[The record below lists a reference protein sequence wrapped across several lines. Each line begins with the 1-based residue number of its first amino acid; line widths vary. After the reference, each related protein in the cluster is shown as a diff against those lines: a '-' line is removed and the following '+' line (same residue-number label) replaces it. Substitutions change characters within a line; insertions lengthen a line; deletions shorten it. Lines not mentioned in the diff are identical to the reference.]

1 MPDKNKLAITRRV
14 YIVVAAV
21 FLMLALFALAMAH
34 PLLFI
39 LCILVAAITGSIGL
53 SLKVRDVRLS
63 QQDKDQAAPRPDGTA
78 NNGYRDRD
86 TKESRNLVLIAT
98 AIGVLA
104 LLLYAFSQGT
114 PAALAQGNW
123 DVTLRV
129 CVKLV
134 GTLVLEAGAAFS
146 FGALVGFLFGIPRS
160 LQGKPTQV
168 TRPAATGAPGTKD
181 PASTASDKP
190 EAMRAAGEAGYGSN
204 TNLEEISD
212 WLTKIIVG
220 LGLINLKLIPG
231 QLRAVAWYFS
241 VFADLKIP
249 EGISMSALIYF
260 SVCGFFFAYLLTR
273 LALPAAFS
281 RADRAALLDTFA
293 QLTEKATSAVSDMK
307 SKMEYLVPQM
317 DVIRAKDLVA
327 SIERLTGPEKQASIL
342 RTKELIPKMEQHSR
356 NFPTLRTLHI
366 VLGNLYYAA
375 GDTGSATS
383 VLERYL
389 NSLEQSSQGIS
400 EDAAA
405 ALYNLACYNS
415 EQSAIATGAA
425 RDEMLRKAADYLEKS
440 LDVAKKAGQDIFAAT
455 LGLARTEGDLDPL
468 RKSNLIEL
476 NNR

>member
-1 MPDKNKLAITRRV
+1 MPDKNKRAIARRV
-14 YIVVAAV
+14 YVVVAAV

-39 LCILVAAITGSIGL
+39 FCILVAAITGSIGL

-63 QQDKDQAAPRPDGTA
+63 QQDKDLGAHQPGGTA

-134 GTLVLEAGAAFS
+134 GTLVLEAGAAFA

-190 EAMRAAGEAGYGSN
+190 EGMRAAGDAGYGSN

-281 RADRAALLDTFA
+281 RADRAALLDTFV
-293 QLTEKATSAVSDMK
+293 QLTETATSAV

-317 DVIRAKDLVA
+317 DVMRAKDLVA

-375 GDTGSATS
+375 GDIGSATS

-415 EQSAIATGAA
+415 EQSAIATGTA
-425 RDEMLRKAADYLEKS
+425 RDEMLRKAADYLERS

-468 RKSNLIEL
+468 RKSNLIDL